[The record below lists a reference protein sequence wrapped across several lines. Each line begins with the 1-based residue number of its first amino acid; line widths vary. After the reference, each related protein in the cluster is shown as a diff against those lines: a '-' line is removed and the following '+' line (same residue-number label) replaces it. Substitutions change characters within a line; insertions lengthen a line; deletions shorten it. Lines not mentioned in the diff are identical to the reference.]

1 MNDSRSKLWDRVG
14 ACASAL
20 CAVHC
25 VLTGVALGLLSSLG
39 LGFFGNIW
47 VDVFFVLT
55 AVVVGAIAMR
65 HGIKKHGSFVP
76 ASFYVLGLVSVL
88 VAHFED
94 FSHGWPVHQQHHHG
108 VVPTILSVVG
118 GTCFV
123 LFHVLNLRLQHQHD
137 CNCGTGCAHDH

>member
-1 MNDSRSKLWDRVG
+1 MSGSRSKLWDRVG

-55 AVVVGAIAMR
+55 AVVVGAVAMR
-65 HGIKKHGSFVP
+65 HGIKRHGSFVP

-118 GTCFV
+118 GSCFV

-137 CNCGTGCAHDH
+137 CNCGSGCAHDH